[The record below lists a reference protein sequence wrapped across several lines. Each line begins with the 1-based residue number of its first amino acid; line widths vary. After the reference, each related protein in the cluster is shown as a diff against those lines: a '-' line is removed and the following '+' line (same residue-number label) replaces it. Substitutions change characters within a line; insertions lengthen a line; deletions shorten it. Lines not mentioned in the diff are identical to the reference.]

1 MPSIF
6 NTVKLNIM
14 GFLSAFLKYTIL
26 SLAFIMLMIDVVQTR
41 PAGGTRFKIT
51 IKGSIMLH
59 KVQINQLSTTTLA
72 TSTFPT

>member
-51 IKGSIMLH
+51 IKGLNNVTQGS
-59 KVQINQLSTTTLA
+59 NQPAVYNDSGYVYI
-72 TSTFPT
+72 PT